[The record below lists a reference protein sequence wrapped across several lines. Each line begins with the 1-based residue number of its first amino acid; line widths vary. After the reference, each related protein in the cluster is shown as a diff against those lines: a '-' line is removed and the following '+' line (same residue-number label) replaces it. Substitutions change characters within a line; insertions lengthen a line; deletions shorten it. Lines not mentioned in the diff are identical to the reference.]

1 MGGALSQQ
9 EVQMERK
16 PISWALTGLVFLVM
30 AVSTFG
36 LTMAFNPTMR
46 HQAASIHSL
55 FWQFAFPSDL
65 VAMALLAVG
74 GRFILNW
81 GLTRQN
87 RSDLETRRSS

>member
-1 MGGALSQQ
+1 
-9 EVQMERK
+9 VERK

-30 AVSTFG
+30 AASTFG

-46 HQAASIHSL
+46 HQAESIHSL

-65 VAMALLAVG
+65 VAIALLAVG

-87 RSDLETRRSS
+87 RPDLETRQSS

>member
-1 MGGALSQQ
+1 
-9 EVQMERK
+9 MERK

-30 AVSTFG
+30 AASTFG

-65 VAMALLAVG
+65 VAIALLAVG

-87 RSDLETRRSS
+87 RPDLETRQSS